1 MKNLKSVKLF
11 ILLFLFGTLSLAT
24 QQPIY
29 SQSKARPI
37 KITGSVVN
45 EQGEII
51 KGAIVLIDET
61 VSGTVSDISGNFSIQ
76 VSSLPTVLV
85 VSFIGYDS
93 KKIEVKEY
101 KTPIKIQL
109 SQTKTAS
116 VERFKDE
123 SIYQVLDLVEELPQ
137 PIDGREGWH
146 KYIART
152 IMYPANDR
160 KAGIQ
165 GVVVV
170 AFTITPQGKV
180 QGAEIL
186 RGIGG
191 ESDQEAIRVISES
204 PDWIP
209 AKLNG
214 QPVETRMRVPI
225 LFRMDSDDSKQ
236 LERRIKDKAVAE
248 EFGKHFVV
256 VGYSS
261 PSSSN

>member
-1 MKNLKSVKLF
+1 MKNSKSRILF
-11 ILLFLFGTLSLAT
+11 VLLFFFGTLGLAVL
-24 QQPIY
+24 QPVY
-29 SQSKARPI
+29 SQTKSKPI

-51 KGAIVLIDET
+51 KGAIVMIDET
-61 VSGTVSDISGNFSIQ
+61 VSGTVSDISGNFSVQ
-76 VSSLPTVLV
+76 VPSLPTVLV

-93 KKIEVKEY
+93 KKIEVKES
-101 KTPIKIQL
+101 KTPIEIRL
-109 SQTKTAS
+109 SQTKTAYTD
-116 VERFKDE
+116 RIKDE
-123 SIYQVLDLVEELPQ
+123 PIYQVLDSVEELPQ
-137 PIDGREGWH
+137 PVDGREEWH

-209 AKLNG
+209 AKQNG
-214 QPVETRMRVPI
+214 QPVESRMRVPI

-236 LERRIKDKAVAE
+236 LERRIKDKAIAE

-256 VGYSS
+256 VGYFS
-261 PSSSN
+261 PSSSK